1 MYRGFYTRPRANNDG
16 VSRSE
21 GMKLM
26 DKQAEARLT
35 ILAASISA
43 SGFLQVEMDDRG
55 GNAWDCRTKV
65 P

>member
-16 VSRSE
+16 VSTSE
-21 GMKLM
+21 GMGLM
-26 DKQAEARLT
+26 AKQAGARLT

-43 SGFLQVEMDDRG
+43 SGPLKVEMDDKG
-55 GNAWDCRTKV
+55 GNAWDCRTNV